1 MIADPFYLH
10 HIVSANS
17 EVATALENL
26 ASDDPD
32 YTEKHAA
39 LVDVSKLLEAAITRE
54 VTRIP

>member
-26 ASDDPD
+26 VSDDPNYD
-32 YTEKHAA
+32 EKHAA
-39 LVDVSKLLEAAITRE
+39 LVDVSKLLETMIVRE
-54 VTRIP
+54 VTP